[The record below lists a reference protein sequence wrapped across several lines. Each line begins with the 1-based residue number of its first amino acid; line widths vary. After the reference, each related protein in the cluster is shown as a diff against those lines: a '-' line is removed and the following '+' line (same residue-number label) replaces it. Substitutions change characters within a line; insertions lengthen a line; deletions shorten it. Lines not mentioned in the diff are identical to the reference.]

1 MINVKNRAGRGCAA
15 GQGDAA
21 IRQKPRKKE
30 QYLLQGTALGVA
42 ENARADRYRLNPL
55 GVLTITKS
63 TQRTCGN
70 EKNKAVK
77 QKRLT
82 ALQILHYC
90 I

>member
-1 MINVKNRAGRGCAA
+1 MINVKIYTRNAA
-15 GQGDAA
+15 APQGMGGGAPT
-21 IRQKPRKKE
+21 KTRKKE
-30 QYLLQGTALGVA
+30 QHLLQGTALGVA

-63 TQRTCGN
+63 TQRTCSN